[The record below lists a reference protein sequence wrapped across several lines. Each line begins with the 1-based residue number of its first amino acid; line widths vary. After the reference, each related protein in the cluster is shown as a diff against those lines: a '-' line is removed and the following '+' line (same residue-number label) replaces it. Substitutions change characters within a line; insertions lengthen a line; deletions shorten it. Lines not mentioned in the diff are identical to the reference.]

1 MLDET
6 RSLTEE
12 EEKAFK
18 QSTGYESEQGIFYK
32 SSDERTS
39 PERFGE
45 TYTDVED
52 EFMSLAR
59 LHRTSPWLWARP
71 LTMTYDE
78 NGNPDGYFMQEAPGF
93 ELNDFTQTYTSQAS
107 ENRDL
112 NQLDTEFVRD
122 QVEYMDTLMDIYS
135 QAHGDIKPWN
145 IKVDPETSLI
155 TGYDPV
161 GFDNETAS
169 TQEARE
175 EDRKEIQKIIS
186 DLDQAS

>member
-45 TYTDVED
+45 TYNDVED

-122 QVEYMDTLMDIYS
+122 QVEYMDTLMDIYG